1 MNTAFIGLGSN
12 IEPRKQ
18 YLERAIRKLSENKE
32 ISVVEKSSIYETAPI
47 GYTDQDY
54 FLNMVI
60 EIKTNLSNVEL
71 LDTCQ
76 QIEHQLDREETFE
89 NGPRTIDL
97 DILLYN
103 HENRDLETLRI
114 PHPRLHER
122 AFVLIPLCEIAPH
135 LVIPTSGVTVE
146 DLMLSLSK
154 RELNGVVKWNDK
166 K

>member
-18 YLERAIRKLSENKE
+18 YLEDAIQKLSENKDITIE
-32 ISVVEKSSIYETAPI
+32 KKSSIYETEPKE
-47 GYTDQDY
+47 YTDQEK

-60 EIKTNLSNVEL
+60 EIRTNLGNIEL
-71 LDTCQ
+71 LEVCQ
-76 QIEHQLDREETFE
+76 QIEHHLGREKTLE

-103 HENRDLETLRI
+103 HENRDLESLRI

-135 LVIPTSGVTVE
+135 LVIPTSGATAE
-146 DLMLSLSK
+146 DLLLRLPEK
-154 RELNGVVKWNDK
+154 ETNGVVKWNE
-166 K
+166 